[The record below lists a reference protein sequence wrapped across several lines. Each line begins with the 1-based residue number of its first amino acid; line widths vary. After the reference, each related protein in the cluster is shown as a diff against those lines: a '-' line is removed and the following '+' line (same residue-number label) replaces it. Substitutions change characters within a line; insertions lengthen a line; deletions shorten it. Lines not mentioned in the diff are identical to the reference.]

1 VSEQDAS
8 LPTNSRTDGHRRL
21 SENGQTFSYAFK
33 AEHLTRSFSALKAVN
48 DVTIEIPRGGV
59 RTIIGP
65 NGAGKT
71 TFFNLLSGLLP
82 PSAGRVWF
90 EDRDITGL
98 DAYQRARLGIARS
111 FQITNIFPKL
121 SVYENVRLAVQ
132 AVHDGKASFFLP
144 MGKMGDLHGKTA
156 AILQD
161 IGLAE
166 IAETFAENLSHGDQ
180 RRLEIGLVLAR
191 DPQVLMLDEPL
202 AGMSPTET
210 HATVELIQRIAP
222 GRTIMLVEH
231 DIDVVMSIS
240 TTITVMQTGQ
250 ILAVGTQGEIRANE
264 AVQRAYLGGLA
275 S

>member
-1 VSEQDAS
+1 M
-8 LPTNSRTDGHRRL
+8 
-21 SENGQTFSYAFK
+21 SENGQASSYAFK
-33 AEHLTRSFSALKAVN
+33 TEHLTRAFSALKAVN

-90 EDRDITGL
+90 GDRDITAL
-98 DAYQRARLGIARS
+98 DPYERARLGIARS

-132 AVHDGKASFFLP
+132 AVHDGTASFFLP
-144 MGKMGDLHGKTA
+144 MGKMGDLHAKTA
-156 AILQD
+156 EVLQD
-161 IGLAE
+161 IGLAA
-166 IAETFAENLSHGDQ
+166 IADTLAENLSHGDQ

-210 HATVELIQRIAP
+210 HATVDLIQRIAP
-222 GRTIMLVEH
+222 GRTILLVEH

-250 ILAVGTQGEIRANE
+250 ILAVGTPLEIRANE
-264 AVQRAYLGGLA
+264 AVQRAYLGGHA
-275 S
+275 

>member
-1 VSEQDAS
+1 MSE
-8 LPTNSRTDGHRRL
+8 
-21 SENGQTFSYAFK
+21 YAFK
-33 AEHLTRSFSALKAVN
+33 TEHLTRAFSALKAVN

-98 DAYQRARLGIARS
+98 DPYERARLGIARS

-132 AVHDGKASFFLP
+132 AVYDGKASFFFP
-144 MGKMGDLHGKTA
+144 TGKMGDLHGKTVEV
-156 AILQD
+156 LGD
-161 IGLAE
+161 IGLLE
-166 IAETFAENLSHGDQ
+166 IADTFAENLSHGDQ

-202 AGMSPTET
+202 AGMSPAET

-250 ILAVGTQGEIRANE
+250 ILAIGTPEEIRANE
-264 AVQRAYLGGLA
+264 AVQRAYLGGVV
-275 S
+275 

>member
-1 VSEQDAS
+1 MSVAIEGTVPAYVF
-8 LPTNSRTDGHRRL
+8 RT
-21 SENGQTFSYAFK
+21 
-33 AEHLTRSFSALKAVN
+33 EHLTRSFSGLRAVN
-48 DVTIEIPRGGV
+48 DVTVEIPRGGV

-71 TFFNLLSGLLP
+71 TFFNLLSGLMP

-90 EDRDITGL
+90 GKRDITDL

-121 SVYENVRLAVQ
+121 TVYENVRLAVQ
-132 AVHDGKASFFLP
+132 AVYDGRANFFI
-144 MGKMGDLHGKTA
+144 GGARMGDLHGKTA
-156 AILQD
+156 AILAD
-161 IGLAE
+161 IGLAGV
-166 IAETFAENLSHGDQ
+166 ALGLAENLSHGDQ

-191 DPQVLMLDEPL
+191 DPEVLMLDEPT

-210 HATVELIQRIAP
+210 HATVELIQRISP

-250 ILAVGTQGEIRANE
+250 ILAIGTPEEIRNNE
-264 AVQRAYLGGLA
+264 AVQRAYLGGRE
-275 S
+275 